1 MTPEFSKVG
10 QSTDNSHSVGTG
22 GVVVKAFQLC
32 LDGNRC
38 EKGNIVKRW
47 KKKKIW
53 GMTRKKIKYL
63 AR

>member
-1 MTPEFSKVG
+1 
-10 QSTDNSHSVGTG
+10 
-22 GVVVKAFQLC
+22 

-47 KKKKIW
+47 KKKKDL
-53 GMTRKKIKYL
+53 GNGEKKIKYL